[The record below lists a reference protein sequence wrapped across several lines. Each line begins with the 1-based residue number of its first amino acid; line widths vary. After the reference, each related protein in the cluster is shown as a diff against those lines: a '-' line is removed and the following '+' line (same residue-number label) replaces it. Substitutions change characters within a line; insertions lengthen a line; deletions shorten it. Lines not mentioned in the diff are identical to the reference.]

1 MESTWVAASI
11 WMALALLAS
20 VVSIRLVVSV
30 ALVEIVAGVLAGN
43 LFGLPTTPWTD
54 FLGVLGS
61 VVLTFLAG
69 AEIDPS
75 SFKASLKS
83 SLIIGTLAFL
93 FPFLGAA
100 AYAHSVAGWSGPS
113 SWIAG
118 IALSTTSVAVVY
130 AVMVE
135 TGLNDTPLGKMILA
149 ACFVNDLGTVLALG
163 VIFAGFGAWMIGFAA
178 ATTLAVVFLPGLARR
193 VLATFGGRVQA
204 VEVKFLLLVLFALGA
219 LANQARSE
227 AVLPAYV
234 LGLSVAGLFQENK
247 ELVRQLRVLTF
258 TLLTPFF
265 FIKAGLFV
273 SIPAM
278 VASLG
283 LVAAFFTVKML
294 TKVIGVR
301 PLTGRFG
308 YTARQG
314 NYITALMATG
324 LTFGTISSLYGLT
337 HGIIDRPQYTVLVTV
352 VILSAVL
359 PTLVAQRWFLPEP
372 QAGREL
378 VKPRLAGEE
387 TVQQ

>member
-1 MESTWVAASI
+1 MESTWLAASV
-11 WMALALLAS
+11 WMGLALLAS
-20 VVSIRLVVSV
+20 VVSIRLAVSV
-30 ALVEIVAGVLAGN
+30 ALVEIVAGVLGGN
-43 LFGLPTTPWTD
+43 LFALHTTPWTD
-54 FLGVLGS
+54 FLGALGS

-75 SFKASLKS
+75 SFKANLQS
-83 SLIIGTLAFL
+83 SVIIGTLAFL

-100 AYAHSVAGWSGPS
+100 AYAHYVAGWSVPA

-163 VIFAGFGAWMIGFAA
+163 VIFAGFSAWMAIFVA
-178 ATTLAVVFLPGLARR
+178 ATALAVVFLPRLARW
-193 VLATFGGRVQA
+193 VLATFGERVHA
-204 VEVKFLLLVLFALGA
+204 VEVKFLLLVLFVLGA
-219 LANQARSE
+219 LATRARSE

-234 LGLSVAGLFQENK
+234 LGLSVAGLLQENK
-247 ELVRQLRVLTF
+247 ELVRRLRVLTF

-265 FIKAGLFV
+265 FVKAGLFV
-273 SIPAM
+273 SVPAM

-283 LVAAFFTVKML
+283 LVAALFTVKML

-308 YTARQG
+308 FTSREG

-359 PTLVAQRWFLPEP
+359 PTLVAQRHFRPEP
-372 QAGREL
+372 QAEREA
-378 VKPRLAGEE
+378 VRPRLAGAE
-387 TVQQ
+387 TIRQ